1 MAYILNGL
9 AELYAEQ
16 GRSEE
21 AEPLYKRSQESFE
34 RLHGAA
40 DGLGDTL
47 AYALHGLGTLYRNQQ
62 RFREAET
69 LFGRALTLREK
80 TLEPDHPDL
89 VALRKD
95 YATLLRSTGRN
106 DEADDLLA
114 QNSGDQP

>member
-16 GRSEE
+16 GRYEE
-21 AEPLYKRSQESFE
+21 AEPLYKRSLEISE
-34 RLHGAA
+34 GLHGDGA
-40 DGLGDTL
+40 DDALL
-47 AYALHGLGTLYRNQQ
+47 AYPLHKLGEIYRNQQ

-95 YATLLRSTGRN
+95 YAALLRSTGRD